1 MNAFGN
7 LKLNCFCVV
16 PNKQTPLNN
25 RLYPLT
31 RLGHISLYRLRG
43 LYRSLQGIYSQTA
56 QPQDCNK
63 DIKSAQLV
71 GLAITLLEGF
81 DSTHGLPVASLP
93 TKKKKNEKTCQSSM
107 KHK

>member
-93 TKKKKNEKTCQSSM
+93 TKKKKTKKLASPL
-107 KHK
+107 